1 MKNKQLDVI
10 LIVILLAALI
20 LNTYNI
26 WQDDTANQYYLAAVK
41 SMTQSFH
48 NFFFASFDSSG
59 FVSVDKPPVV
69 LWIQTIFA
77 KIFGVHT
84 WSVILPQA
92 LAGAGS
98 VYLLYAMVKPKFG
111 KGAARISA
119 LVMALTPIAV
129 AVSRT
134 NNIDSM
140 LVFTLLLGTWCLMK
154 AVKQGRLI
162 WLLTAFGLIGLGFN
176 MKMLQAFM
184 VLPAFLLFYLI
195 AAHANWKKK
204 IVSAVLSLIV
214 LTGVSLSWALAVDY
228 TSADSRPYVGSSQT
242 NSVLELAFGYNG
254 TERLLGQTTGNA
266 RGDMN
271 GFGGDMQQPNGNAQ
285 AQNGNSSSGGSNG
298 QNGAMQPPAAGSAT
312 NGNAQTQDGNSS
324 SGGSNGQNGAMQ
336 PPGAGSATNGNAQTQ
351 DGNSSSDDSNG
362 QNGAMQPP
370 GAGGSADGGSQG
382 ANGGSQ
388 PPTGGGP
395 GGGNGGLVGNGGP
408 GVGQGGGQSM
418 NMFGTGDAGPLR
430 LFQSALSGQ
439 ISWMLPF
446 SLFGLLGMIIS
457 WFRSRREKAGEMK
470 ETIFWA
476 AWLFPVAG
484 FFSIAGFFHH
494 YYLIMLAPPI
504 AALSGIGWYAMYG
517 LYKNHKDWASYL
529 LPASVLTTAAFQVY
543 ILSAYTSQI
552 GSAWMYVMG
561 ILGLGVTI
569 ALLMLKRSHPYG
581 KQLTII
587 SLCVL
592 LLTPVYWSATPILYG
607 GNSVLP
613 ESGPQL
619 QSSNGGG
626 MFSSDVNTGLLTYLR
641 KNNSGEEYLFA
652 TLTTV
657 TAAPYIINADENVMA
672 LGGFNGTDPILS
684 VSELK
689 NLVKE
694 RKVKYFLISDDNS
707 GNSELVSWIKE
718 NGTEISS
725 DEYSSTTNSTDSSA
739 QQGTRGGPGG
749 GQRQTLYKVEL

>member
-1 MKNKQLDVI
+1 MMKIKNKQLDVI
-10 LIVILLAALI
+10 LVLILLAALI

-26 WQDDTANQYYLAAVK
+26 WLDDAANQYYLAAVK

-98 VYLLYAMVKPKFG
+98 IYLLYALIKPKFG

-162 WLLTAFGLIGLGFN
+162 WLLAAFGLIGLGFN
-176 MKMLQAFM
+176 MKMFQAFM

-214 LTGVSLSWALAVDY
+214 LTGISLSWALAVDY

-285 AQNGNSSSGGSNG
+285 AQNGNRSSGG
-298 QNGAMQPPAAGSAT
+298 
-312 NGNAQTQDGNSS
+312 
-324 SGGSNGQNGAMQ
+324 
-336 PPGAGSATNGNAQTQ
+336 
-351 DGNSSSDDSNG
+351 SNG

-370 GAGGSADGGSQG
+370 GAGGSADGSSQG

-388 PPTGGGP
+388 
-395 GGGNGGLVGNGGP
+395 
-408 GVGQGGGQSM
+408 Q
-418 NMFGTGDAGPLR
+418 
-430 LFQSALSGQ
+430 
-439 ISWMLPF
+439 
-446 SLFGLLGMIIS
+446 
-457 WFRSRREKAGEMK
+457 
-470 ETIFWA
+470 
-476 AWLFPVAG
+476 
-484 FFSIAGFFHH
+484 
-494 YYLIMLAPPI
+494 
-504 AALSGIGWYAMYG
+504 
-517 LYKNHKDWASYL
+517 
-529 LPASVLTTAAFQVY
+529 PA
-543 ILSAYTSQI
+543 
-552 GSAWMYVMG
+552 
-561 ILGLGVTI
+561 
-569 ALLMLKRSHPYG
+569 
-581 KQLTII
+581 
-587 SLCVL
+587 
-592 LLTPVYWSATPILYG
+592 
-607 GNSVLP
+607 
-613 ESGPQL
+613 
-619 QSSNGGG
+619 
-626 MFSSDVNTGLLTYLR
+626 
-641 KNNSGEEYLFA
+641 
-652 TLTTV
+652 
-657 TAAPYIINADENVMA
+657 
-672 LGGFNGTDPILS
+672 
-684 VSELK
+684 
-689 NLVKE
+689 
-694 RKVKYFLISDDNS
+694 
-707 GNSELVSWIKE
+707 
-718 NGTEISS
+718 
-725 DEYSSTTNSTDSSA
+725 
-739 QQGTRGGPGG
+739 
-749 GQRQTLYKVEL
+749 

>member
-1 MKNKQLDVI
+1 MMKIKNKQLDVI
-10 LIVILLAALI
+10 LVLILLAALI

-26 WQDDTANQYYLAAVK
+26 WQDDASNQYYLAAVK

-48 NFFFASFDSSG
+48 NFFFVSFDSSG
-59 FVSVDKPPVV
+59 FVSVDKPPLV

-98 VYLLYAMVKPKFG
+98 VYLLYALIKPKFG

-134 NNIDSM
+134 NNVDSM

-154 AVKQGRLI
+154 AVKQGRLT
-162 WLLTAFGLIGLGFN
+162 WLLAAFGLIGLGFN

-195 AAHANWKKK
+195 AAHAKWKKK

-285 AQNGNSSSGGSNG
+285 AQNGNSSSNGSNG
-298 QNGAMQPPAAGSAT
+298 QNGMMHPPSTGSTT
-312 NGNAQTQDGNSS
+312 NGNTQTQDGNSS

-336 PPGAGSATNGNAQTQ
+336 PP
-351 DGNSSSDDSNG
+351 D
-362 QNGAMQPP
+362 
-370 GAGGSADGGSQG
+370 AGGATDGSSQG
-382 ANGGSQ
+382 ANGSSQ

-395 GGGNGGLVGNGGP
+395 GG
-408 GVGQGGGQSM
+408 GQGGGQSM

-446 SLFGLLGMIIS
+446 ALFGLLGMIIS
-457 WFRSRREKAGEMK
+457 WFRSREKTGEMK

-476 AWLFPVAG
+476 AWLVPVAG
-484 FFSIAGFFHH
+484 FFSIACFFHH

-529 LPASVLTTAAFQVY
+529 LPAAVLTTAAFQVY
-543 ILSAYTSQI
+543 ILSAYTNQI

-561 ILGLGVTI
+561 IVGLGVTI
-569 ALLMLKRSHPYG
+569 ALLMLKRSHPFG

-592 LLTPVYWSATPILYG
+592 LLAPVYWSATPILYG

-619 QSSNGGG
+619 QRSNGGG
-626 MFSSDVNTGLLTYLR
+626 MFSSDVDTGLLTYLR
-641 KNNSGEEYLFA
+641 EHHTGEEYLFA

-694 RKVKYFLISDDNS
+694 GKVKYFLISDDNS

-725 DEYSSTTNSTDSSA
+725 DQYRSTTNSTDSSA

>member
-1 MKNKQLDVI
+1 MMKIKNKQLDVI
-10 LIVILLAALI
+10 LVLILLAALI

-26 WQDDTANQYYLAAVK
+26 WQDDAANQYYLAAVK

-59 FVSVDKPPVV
+59 FVSVDKPPLV

-98 VYLLYAMVKPKFG
+98 VYLLYALIKPKFG

-154 AVKQGRLI
+154 AVKQGRLT
-162 WLLTAFGLIGLGFN
+162 WLLAAFGLIGLGFN

-195 AAHANWKKK
+195 AAHAKWKKK

-228 TSADSRPYVGSSQT
+228 TSADSRPHVGSSQT

-285 AQNGNSSSGGSNG
+285 TQDGNSSSGGSNG
-298 QNGAMQPPAAGSAT
+298 QNGAMQPPAAGGAT
-312 NGNAQTQDGNSS
+312 DGS
-324 SGGSNGQNGAMQ
+324 
-336 PPGAGSATNGNAQTQ
+336 
-351 DGNSSSDDSNG
+351 
-362 QNGAMQPP
+362 
-370 GAGGSADGGSQG
+370 SQG
-382 ANGGSQ
+382 ANGSSQ

-395 GGGNGGLVGNGGP
+395 GG
-408 GVGQGGGQSM
+408 GQGGGQSM

-446 SLFGLLGMIIS
+446 ALFGLLGMIIS
-457 WFRSRREKAGEMK
+457 WFRSREKTGEMK

-476 AWLFPVAG
+476 AWLVPVAG

-504 AALSGIGWYAMYG
+504 AALSGVGWYAMYG

-529 LPASVLTTAAFQVY
+529 LPAAVLTTAAFQVY
-543 ILSAYTSQI
+543 ILSAYTNQI

-561 ILGLGVTI
+561 IGGLGVTI
-569 ALLMLKRSHPYG
+569 ALLMLKRIHPFG

-619 QSSNGGG
+619 QNSNGGG
-626 MFSSDVNTGLLTYLR
+626 MFSSDVDTGLLTYLR
-641 KNNSGEEYLFA
+641 ENNTGEDYLFA

-694 RKVKYFLISDDNS
+694 GKVKYFLISDDNS

-725 DEYSSTTNSTDSSA
+725 DQYRSTTNSTDSSA

>member
-1 MKNKQLDVI
+1 MKIKNKQLDVI
-10 LIVILLAALI
+10 LVLILLAALI

-26 WQDDTANQYYLAAVK
+26 WQDDAANQYYLAAVK

-59 FVSVDKPPVV
+59 FVSVDKPPLV

-98 VYLLYAMVKPKFG
+98 VYLLYALIKPKFG

-154 AVKQGRLI
+154 AVKQGRLT
-162 WLLTAFGLIGLGFN
+162 WLLAAFGLIGLGFN

-195 AAHANWKKK
+195 AAHAKWKKK

-228 TSADSRPYVGSSQT
+228 TSADSRPHVGSSQT

-285 AQNGNSSSGGSNG
+285 AQDGNSSSGGSNG
-298 QNGAMQPPAAGSAT
+298 QNGAMQPPAAGGAT
-312 NGNAQTQDGNSS
+312 DGS
-324 SGGSNGQNGAMQ
+324 
-336 PPGAGSATNGNAQTQ
+336 
-351 DGNSSSDDSNG
+351 
-362 QNGAMQPP
+362 
-370 GAGGSADGGSQG
+370 SQG
-382 ANGGSQ
+382 ANGSSH

-395 GGGNGGLVGNGGP
+395 GG
-408 GVGQGGGQSM
+408 GQGGGQSM

-446 SLFGLLGMIIS
+446 ALFGLLGMIIS
-457 WFRSRREKAGEMK
+457 WFRSREKTGEMK

-476 AWLFPVAG
+476 AWLVPVAG
-484 FFSIAGFFHH
+484 FFSITGFFHH

-504 AALSGIGWYAMYG
+504 AALSGVGWYAMYG

-529 LPASVLTTAAFQVY
+529 LPAAVLTTAAFQVY
-543 ILSAYTSQI
+543 ILSAYTNQI

-561 ILGLGVTI
+561 IGGLGVTI
-569 ALLMLKRSHPYG
+569 ALLMLKRIHPFG

-619 QSSNGGG
+619 QNSNGGG
-626 MFSSDVNTGLLTYLR
+626 MFSSDVDTGLLTYLR
-641 KNNSGEEYLFA
+641 ENNTGEDYLFA

-694 RKVKYFLISDDNS
+694 GKVKYFLISDDNS

-725 DEYSSTTNSTDSSA
+725 DQYRSTTNSTDSSA

>member
-10 LIVILLAALI
+10 LVLILLAALI

-26 WQDDTANQYYLAAVK
+26 WQDDASNQYYLAAVK

-59 FVSVDKPPVV
+59 FVSVDKPPLV

-98 VYLLYAMVKPKFG
+98 VYLLYALIKPKFG

-134 NNIDSM
+134 NNVDSM

-154 AVKQGRLI
+154 AVKQGRLT
-162 WLLTAFGLIGLGFN
+162 WLLAAFGLIGLGFN

-195 AAHANWKKK
+195 AAHAKWKKK

-285 AQNGNSSSGGSNG
+285 AQNGNSSSNGSNG
-298 QNGAMQPPAAGSAT
+298 QNGMMHPPSTGSTT
-312 NGNAQTQDGNSS
+312 NGNTQTQDGNSS

-336 PPGAGSATNGNAQTQ
+336 PPA
-351 DGNSSSDDSNG
+351 
-362 QNGAMQPP
+362 
-370 GAGGSADGGSQG
+370 AGGATDGSSQG
-382 ANGGSQ
+382 ANGSSQ

-395 GGGNGGLVGNGGP
+395 GG
-408 GVGQGGGQSM
+408 GQGGGQSM

-446 SLFGLLGMIIS
+446 ALFGLLGMIIS
-457 WFRSRREKAGEMK
+457 WFRSREKTGEMK

-476 AWLFPVAG
+476 AWLVPVAG
-484 FFSIAGFFHH
+484 FFSIACFFHH

-529 LPASVLTTAAFQVY
+529 LPAAVLTTAAFQVY
-543 ILSAYTSQI
+543 ILSAYTNQI

-561 ILGLGVTI
+561 IVGLGVTI
-569 ALLMLKRSHPYG
+569 ALLMLKRSHPFG

-592 LLTPVYWSATPILYG
+592 LLAPVYWSATPILYG

-619 QSSNGGG
+619 QRSNGGG
-626 MFSSDVNTGLLTYLR
+626 MFSSDVDTGLLTYLR
-641 KNNSGEEYLFA
+641 EHHTGEEYLFA

-694 RKVKYFLISDDNS
+694 GKVKYFLISDDNS

-725 DEYSSTTNSTDSSA
+725 DQYRSTTNSTDSSA

>member
-1 MKNKQLDVI
+1 MMKIKNKQLDVI
-10 LIVILLAALI
+10 LILILLAALI

-59 FVSVDKPPVV
+59 FVSVDKPPLV

-98 VYLLYAMVKPKFG
+98 VYLLYALIKPKFG

-119 LVMALTPIAV
+119 LVIALTPIAV

-162 WLLTAFGLIGLGFN
+162 WLLAAFGLIGLGFN

-214 LTGVSLSWALAVDY
+214 LTGISLSWALAVDY

-298 QNGAMQPPAAGSAT
+298 QNGAMQQPGARGAT
-312 NGNAQTQDGNSS
+312 DGNDQAQDGNRSS
-324 SGGSNGQNGAMQ
+324 NGSNGQNGAMQ
-336 PPGAGSATNGNAQTQ
+336 Q
-351 DGNSSSDDSNG
+351 
-362 QNGAMQPP
+362 P
-370 GAGGSADGGSQG
+370 GAGGSADGSSQG
-382 ANGGSQ
+382 ANGGNQ

-395 GGGNGGLVGNGGP
+395 GG
-408 GVGQGGGQSM
+408 GQGGGQSM

-446 SLFGLLGMIIS
+446 ALFGLLGMIIS
-457 WFRSRREKAGEMK
+457 WFRNRREKTSEMK

-476 AWLFPVAG
+476 AWLVPVAG

-504 AALSGIGWYAMYG
+504 AALSGVGWYAMYD

-529 LPASVLTTAAFQVY
+529 LPAAVLTTAAFQVY
-543 ILSAYTSQI
+543 ILSAYTNQI
-552 GSAWMYVMG
+552 GSAWMYIMG
-561 ILGLGVTI
+561 ILGLGVII
-569 ALLMLKRSHPYG
+569 ALLMLKRSHPFG

-592 LLTPVYWSATPILYG
+592 LLTPLYWSATPILYG

-626 MFSSDVNTGLLTYLR
+626 MFSSDVDKGLLTYLR
-641 KNNSGEEYLFA
+641 EHHTGEEYLFA

-694 RKVKYFLISDDNS
+694 GKVKYFLIGDNNS

-749 GQRQTLYKVEL
+749 RPQQTLYKVEL

>member
-1 MKNKQLDVI
+1 MMKIKNKQLDVI
-10 LIVILLAALI
+10 LVLILLAALI

-26 WQDDTANQYYLAAVK
+26 WQDDAANQYYLAAVK

-59 FVSVDKPPVV
+59 FVSVDKPPLV

-98 VYLLYAMVKPKFG
+98 VYLLYALIKPKFG

-154 AVKQGRLI
+154 AVKQGRLT
-162 WLLTAFGLIGLGFN
+162 WLLAAFGLIGLGFN

-195 AAHANWKKK
+195 AAHAKWKKK

-228 TSADSRPYVGSSQT
+228 TSAGSRPYVGSSQT

-285 AQNGNSSSGGSNG
+285 AQNGNSSSNGSNG
-298 QNGAMQPPAAGSAT
+298 QNGMMHPPSTGSTT
-312 NGNAQTQDGNSS
+312 NGNTQTQDGNSS

-336 PPGAGSATNGNAQTQ
+336 PPA
-351 DGNSSSDDSNG
+351 
-362 QNGAMQPP
+362 
-370 GAGGSADGGSQG
+370 AGGATDGSSQG
-382 ANGGSQ
+382 ANGSSQ

-395 GGGNGGLVGNGGP
+395 GG
-408 GVGQGGGQSM
+408 GQGGGQSM

-446 SLFGLLGMIIS
+446 ALFGLLGMIIS
-457 WFRSRREKAGEMK
+457 WFRSREKTGEMK

-476 AWLFPVAG
+476 AWLVPVAG
-484 FFSIAGFFHH
+484 FFSIACFFHH

-529 LPASVLTTAAFQVY
+529 LPAAVLTTAAFQVY
-543 ILSAYTSQI
+543 ILSAYTNQI

-561 ILGLGVTI
+561 IVGLGVTI
-569 ALLMLKRSHPYG
+569 ALLMLKRSHPFG

-592 LLTPVYWSATPILYG
+592 LLAPVYWSATPILYG

-619 QSSNGGG
+619 QRSNGGG
-626 MFSSDVNTGLLTYLR
+626 MFSSDMDTGLLTYLR
-641 KNNSGEEYLFA
+641 EHHTGEEYLFA

-694 RKVKYFLISDDNS
+694 GKVKYFLISDDNS

-725 DEYSSTTNSTDSSA
+725 DQYRSTTNSTDSSA

>member
-1 MKNKQLDVI
+1 MMKIKNKQLDVI
-10 LIVILLAALI
+10 LVLILLAALI

-26 WQDDTANQYYLAAVK
+26 WLDDAANQYYLAAVK

-98 VYLLYAMVKPKFG
+98 IYLLYALIKPKFG

-162 WLLTAFGLIGLGFN
+162 WLLAAFGLIGLGFN
-176 MKMLQAFM
+176 MKMFQAFM

-214 LTGVSLSWALAVDY
+214 LTGISLSWALAVDY

-266 RGDMN
+266 RGDIN

-285 AQNGNSSSGGSNG
+285 AQNGNR
-298 QNGAMQPPAAGSAT
+298 
-312 NGNAQTQDGNSS
+312 S

-336 PPGAGSATNGNAQTQ
+336 PPGAS
-351 DGNSSSDDSNG
+351 
-362 QNGAMQPP
+362 
-370 GAGGSADGGSQG
+370 GSADGSSQG

-388 PPTGGGP
+388 PPAGGGP
-395 GGGNGGLVGNGGP
+395 G
-408 GVGQGGGQSM
+408 
-418 NMFGTGDAGPLR
+418 
-430 LFQSALSGQ
+430 
-439 ISWMLPF
+439 
-446 SLFGLLGMIIS
+446 
-457 WFRSRREKAGEMK
+457 
-470 ETIFWA
+470 
-476 AWLFPVAG
+476 
-484 FFSIAGFFHH
+484 
-494 YYLIMLAPPI
+494 
-504 AALSGIGWYAMYG
+504 
-517 LYKNHKDWASYL
+517 
-529 LPASVLTTAAFQVY
+529 
-543 ILSAYTSQI
+543 
-552 GSAWMYVMG
+552 
-561 ILGLGVTI
+561 
-569 ALLMLKRSHPYG
+569 
-581 KQLTII
+581 
-587 SLCVL
+587 
-592 LLTPVYWSATPILYG
+592 
-607 GNSVLP
+607 
-613 ESGPQL
+613 
-619 QSSNGGG
+619 
-626 MFSSDVNTGLLTYLR
+626 
-641 KNNSGEEYLFA
+641 
-652 TLTTV
+652 
-657 TAAPYIINADENVMA
+657 
-672 LGGFNGTDPILS
+672 
-684 VSELK
+684 
-689 NLVKE
+689 
-694 RKVKYFLISDDNS
+694 
-707 GNSELVSWIKE
+707 
-718 NGTEISS
+718 
-725 DEYSSTTNSTDSSA
+725 
-739 QQGTRGGPGG
+739 
-749 GQRQTLYKVEL
+749 

>member
-10 LIVILLAALI
+10 LILILLAALI

-26 WQDDTANQYYLAAVK
+26 WQDDAANQYYLAAVK

-69 LWIQTIFA
+69 LWIQTICA

-92 LAGAGS
+92 LAGTGS
-98 VYLLYAMVKPKFG
+98 VYLLYALIKPKFG

-140 LVFTLLLGTWCLMK
+140 LVFTLLLSTWCLMK
-154 AVKQGRLI
+154 AVKQGRLL
-162 WLLTAFGLIGLGFN
+162 WLLAAFGLIGLGFN

-271 GFGGDMQQPNGNAQ
+271 GFGGDMQQPNSNAQ
-285 AQNGNSSSGGSNG
+285 AQNGNRSSGGSNG
-298 QNGAMQPPAAGSAT
+298 QNGAMQPPGADSAT
-312 NGNAQTQDGNSS
+312 DGNAQTQDGNRS

-336 PPGAGSATNGNAQTQ
+336 PPGAGG
-351 DGNSSSDDSNG
+351 SSD
-362 QNGAMQPP
+362 
-370 GAGGSADGGSQG
+370 GSSQG

-395 GGGNGGLVGNGGP
+395 GGGNGGPGG
-408 GVGQGGGQSM
+408 GQGGGQSM

-446 SLFGLLGMIIS
+446 ALFGLLGMIIS
-457 WFRSRREKAGEMK
+457 WYRSRREKTGEMK

-476 AWLFPVAG
+476 AWLVPVAG

-529 LPASVLTTAAFQVY
+529 LPAAVLTTAAFQVY
-543 ILSAYTSQI
+543 ILSAYTNQI
-552 GSAWMYVMG
+552 DSAWMYVMG
-561 ILGLGVTI
+561 IMGLGVTI
-569 ALLMLKRSHPYG
+569 ALLILKRSHPFG

-626 MFSSDVNTGLLTYLR
+626 MFSSDVDTGLLTYLR
-641 KNNSGEEYLFA
+641 KNNTGEEYLFA

-694 RKVKYFLISDDNS
+694 GKVKYFLISDNS

-725 DEYSSTTNSTDSSA
+725 DEYNSTTNNSDSSV
-739 QQGTRGGPGG
+739 QQGARGGPGG
-749 GQRQTLYKVEL
+749 GQQQTLYKVEL

>member
-1 MKNKQLDVI
+1 MKIKNKQLDVTLI
-10 LIVILLAALI
+10 LILLAALI

-26 WQDDTANQYYLAAVK
+26 WQDNAANQYYLAAVK

-92 LAGAGS
+92 LAGTGS
-98 VYLLYAMVKPKFG
+98 VYLLYALIKPKFG

-154 AVKQGRLI
+154 AVKQGRLL
-162 WLLTAFGLIGLGFN
+162 WLLAAFGLIGLGFN

-204 IVSAVLSLIV
+204 IVSAVLSLVV
-214 LTGVSLSWALAVDY
+214 LIGVSLSWALAVDY
-228 TSADSRPYVGSSQT
+228 TSAGSRPYVGSSQT

-271 GFGGDMQQPNGNAQ
+271 SFGGDIQQPNGNAQ
-285 AQNGNSSSGGSNG
+285 AQNGNRSSDGSNG

-312 NGNAQTQDGNSS
+312 DGNAQTQDGNR
-324 SGGSNGQNGAMQ
+324 
-336 PPGAGSATNGNAQTQ
+336 
-351 DGNSSSDDSNG
+351 SSDGSDG

-370 GAGGSADGGSQG
+370 GAGGSSDGSSQG

-395 GGGNGGLVGNGGP
+395 GGGNGGPGSNGGP
-408 GVGQGGGQSM
+408 GGGQGGGQSM

-446 SLFGLLGMIIS
+446 ALFGLLGMIIS
-457 WFRSRREKAGEMK
+457 WFRSRREKTGEMK
-470 ETIFWA
+470 ESIFWA
-476 AWLFPVAG
+476 AWLVPVAG

-529 LPASVLTTAAFQVY
+529 LPAAVLTTAAFQVY
-543 ILSAYTSQI
+543 ILSAYTNQI

-561 ILGLGVTI
+561 IMGLGVTI
-569 ALLMLKRSHPYG
+569 ALLMLKRSHPFG

-626 MFSSDVNTGLLTYLR
+626 MFSSDVDTGLLTYLR
-641 KNNSGEEYLFA
+641 KNNTGEEYLFA

-694 RKVKYFLISDDNS
+694 GKVKYFLISDNS

-725 DEYSSTTNSTDSSA
+725 YEYNSTTNNSDSSV
-739 QQGTRGGPGG
+739 QQGARGGPGG
-749 GQRQTLYKVEL
+749 GQQQTLYKVEL

>member
-1 MKNKQLDVI
+1 MMKIKNKQLDVI
-10 LIVILLAALI
+10 LVLILLAALI

-26 WQDDTANQYYLAAVK
+26 WQDDASNQYYLAAVK

-48 NFFFASFDSSG
+48 NFFFVSFDSSG
-59 FVSVDKPPVV
+59 FVSVDKPPLV

-98 VYLLYAMVKPKFG
+98 VYLLYALIKPKFG

-134 NNIDSM
+134 NNVDSM

-154 AVKQGRLI
+154 AVKQGRLT
-162 WLLTAFGLIGLGFN
+162 WLLAAFGLIGLGFN

-195 AAHANWKKK
+195 AAHAKWKKK

-285 AQNGNSSSGGSNG
+285 AQNGNSSSNGSNG
-298 QNGAMQPPAAGSAT
+298 QNGMMHPPSTGSTT
-312 NGNAQTQDGNSS
+312 NGNTQTQDGNSS

-336 PPGAGSATNGNAQTQ
+336 PP
-351 DGNSSSDDSNG
+351 D
-362 QNGAMQPP
+362 
-370 GAGGSADGGSQG
+370 AGGATDGSSQG
-382 ANGGSQ
+382 ANGSSQ

-395 GGGNGGLVGNGGP
+395 GG
-408 GVGQGGGQSM
+408 GQGGGQSM

-446 SLFGLLGMIIS
+446 ALFGLLGMIIS
-457 WFRSRREKAGEMK
+457 WFRSREKTGEMK

-476 AWLFPVAG
+476 AWLVPVAG
-484 FFSIAGFFHH
+484 FFSIACFFHH

-529 LPASVLTTAAFQVY
+529 LPAAVLTTAAFQVY
-543 ILSAYTSQI
+543 ILSAYTNQI

-561 ILGLGVTI
+561 IVGLGVTI
-569 ALLMLKRSHPYG
+569 ALLMLKRIHPFG

-592 LLTPVYWSATPILYG
+592 LLAPVYWSATPILYG

-619 QSSNGGG
+619 QRSNGGG
-626 MFSSDVNTGLLTYLR
+626 MFSSDVDTGLLTYLR
-641 KNNSGEEYLFA
+641 EHHTGEEYLFA

-694 RKVKYFLISDDNS
+694 GKVKYFLISDDNS

-725 DEYSSTTNSTDSSA
+725 DQYRSTTNSTDSSA

>member
-10 LIVILLAALI
+10 LILILLATLI

-59 FVSVDKPPVV
+59 FVSVDKPPLV

-77 KIFGVHT
+77 KIFGVQT

-92 LAGAGS
+92 LAEAGS
-98 VYLLYAMVKPKFG
+98 VYLLYALIKPKFG

-162 WLLTAFGLIGLGFN
+162 WLLAAFGLIGLGFN

-214 LTGVSLSWALAVDY
+214 LTGISLSWALAVDY

-298 QNGAMQPPAAGSAT
+298 QNGAMQPPGASGAT
-312 NGNAQTQDGNSS
+312 DGNAQAQDGNSS
-324 SGGSNGQNGAMQ
+324 SNGSNGQNGAIQ
-336 PPGAGSATNGNAQTQ
+336 PP
-351 DGNSSSDDSNG
+351 D
-362 QNGAMQPP
+362 
-370 GAGGSADGGSQG
+370 AGGSADGSSQG
-382 ANGGSQ
+382 TNGGNQ
-388 PPTGGGP
+388 PPTGGRP
-395 GGGNGGLVGNGGP
+395 GG
-408 GVGQGGGQSM
+408 GQGGGQSM
-418 NMFGTGDAGPLR
+418 NMFGTGDTGPLR

-446 SLFGLLGMIIS
+446 ALFGLLGMIIS
-457 WFRSRREKAGEMK
+457 WFRSRREKTNEMT

-476 AWLFPVAG
+476 AWLVPVAG

-494 YYLIMLAPPI
+494 YYLTMLAPPI
-504 AALSGIGWYAMYG
+504 AALSGVGWYAMYG

-529 LPASVLTTAAFQVY
+529 LPAAVLTTAAFQVY
-543 ILSAYTSQI
+543 ILSAYTNQI

-569 ALLMLKRSHPYG
+569 ALLMLKRSHPFG

-592 LLTPVYWSATPILYG
+592 LLTPLYWSATPILYG

-626 MFSSDVNTGLLTYLR
+626 MFSSDVDTGLLTYLR
-641 KNNSGEEYLFA
+641 ENNTGEDYLFA

-657 TAAPYIINADENVMA
+657 TAAPYIINAGENVMA

-694 RKVKYFLISDDNS
+694 GKVKYFLIGDNNS

-749 GQRQTLYKVEL
+749 RPQQTLYKVEL